1 MIRVLEYYKYSSIL
15 LIPLTKGYIMVKYH
29 HGTFNQPSWLEITPT
44 CGIIKASCKDD
55 NTIRLTFFKDNKLYD
70 TIVHHIGTA
79 STRLQRF
86 EWVDSSDTVFITV
99 GSLSLAFDKRYQ
111 RLKTI
116 GEGRVY

>member
-1 MIRVLEYYKYSSIL
+1 
-15 LIPLTKGYIMVKYH
+15 MVKFH
-29 HGTFNQPSWLEITPT
+29 PSSFNVPAWLELTPT

-70 TIVHHIGTA
+70 TITHHIGTA
-79 STRLQRF
+79 PTRLQRF

-116 GEGRVY
+116 GEGRIY